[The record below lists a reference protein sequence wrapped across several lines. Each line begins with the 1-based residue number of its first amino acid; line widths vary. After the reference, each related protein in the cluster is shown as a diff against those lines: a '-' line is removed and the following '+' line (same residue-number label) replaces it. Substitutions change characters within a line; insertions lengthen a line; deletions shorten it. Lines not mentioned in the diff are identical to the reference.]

1 LSVFMQNSIEIESA
15 RGAQMVVPP
24 PLAEV
29 AALEPPY
36 AAWRKASHTA
46 AVLGLAAIYLLAAR
60 LGWLAAPRAF
70 NVSPVWPPAGIAVAV
85 LLLFGYRLWPGIL
98 LGAFIA
104 YATSGLAP
112 GRALAVA
119 GSSIGIALASSLE
132 ALTGAWL
139 TRRFAGGQDA
149 FEQPQ
154 TVFRFVALTAM
165 LSTIITPTLG
175 LLALSLA
182 GLTNRHF
189 LATSWLTGW
198 LANLSSVLVLT
209 PLLLAWRAQPLSKP
223 TPKRVWEAIGLLAS
237 LVLVC
242 GTLFGGWFFD
252 KPAGAPLALVLVPLL
267 LWPALRFG
275 PGGTASAIGFIAVV
289 SILGT
294 LHGAGPFVVDSR
306 ASSLFLVQEFVGVL
320 AVMALA
326 LTADVAQRKSADAS
340 LRASGQRYRALF
352 QANPQPMWVHDC
364 DTFRFLAVNDAA
376 LQLYGYSREEFL
388 RLSLSDIVGAHDT
401 ARQAS
406 SYPNALA
413 MLAQRRHRKSNGQPF
428 DAQVTWRDAQFDGR
442 PAVMVLTTDVTERK
456 RAEQRAASFSVLGRR
471 LSAARTP
478 EQAAQIIADTAD
490 TLLGWDVCSFHLCS
504 PSQDQLKTI
513 LKIDRIG
520 STTASEQPATGVASR
535 SATASNLSALKEV
548 SISAQQPPNFNGWKF
563 STDSPQMLL
572 FPELA
577 FLPVEAALAETQKPG
592 TSQLSVPVR
601 RHERTLGV
609 LSIQSRRAH
618 AYTEEDQRSLQA
630 LADHCGGALER
641 IRAEAAWR
649 ESDERLRLAL
659 SAGRMG
665 TWTIELSP
673 QYRILPSPEMEAIFG
688 LKPGEFPGT
697 LQALSEM
704 TAPQDHGFIQ
714 ESIARAIQNEGE
726 YQIEFRFL
734 PRDRPMGWILAR
746 GRAYRDAEGR
756 PVRLA
761 GVGIDITQL
770 KHAEQE
776 VRRLNEELEARVRSR
791 TSQLEAINRELEA
804 FSYSVSHD
812 LRAPLRS
819 IRGFSEVLLE
829 RYADKLDA
837 RGREFLARATQSSQH
852 MDELIEGLLK
862 LSRVGR
868 SELSRVPVDLSALA
882 LSIMDELHK
891 SEPKRKVQWSI
902 ARNLHAN
909 GDESLLRLVLENLLR
924 NAWKFTAKKS
934 KPQIEFGFTDDPQ
947 PAFFVR
953 DNGAG
958 FDMNYADK
966 LFGVFQRLHPAT
978 DFPGT
983 GIGLATVQR
992 IVNRHGG
999 RVWASGVINQG
1010 ATFFF
1015 SLPGEGSS

>member
-1 LSVFMQNSIEIESA
+1 
-15 RGAQMVVPP
+15 MVPA
-24 PLAEV
+24 PLVEA

-36 AAWRKASHTA
+36 AASRKGSHSA
-46 AVLGLAAIYLLAAR
+46 AVLALGAIFLVAAR

-70 NVSPVWPPAGIAVAV
+70 NASPVWPPAGIAVAV

-98 LGAFIA
+98 LGAFLA
-104 YATSGLAP
+104 YATAGLAP
-112 GRALAVA
+112 GRALAVVG
-119 GSSIGIALASSLE
+119 GSMGVAVACTLE
-132 ALTGAWL
+132 ALTGAWV

-165 LSTIITPTLG
+165 LSTLITPTLG
-175 LLALSLA
+175 MFALSLA

-189 LATSWLTGW
+189 LATSWFTWW

-209 PLLLAWRAQPLSKP
+209 PLLLTWRTKPHITP
-223 TPKRVWEAIGLLAS
+223 TPRRVWEAIGLLVS
-237 LVLVC
+237 LILVC

-275 PGGTASAIGFIAVV
+275 PRGTASAIGFVAVV

-294 LHGAGPFVVDSR
+294 LHGAGPFAVQGR
-306 ASSLFLVQEFVGVL
+306 ATSLFLVQEFVGVL
-320 AVMALA
+320 SVMALA
-326 LTADVAQRKSADAS
+326 LTADVAQRQHADAG

-352 QANPQPMWVHDC
+352 QTNPQPMWVHDC

-376 LQLYGYSREEFL
+376 LQLYGYSRDEFL
-388 RLSLSDIVGAHDT
+388 RLSLADIVGAHDT

-406 SYPNALA
+406 SYPNALV

-428 DAQVTWRDAQFDGR
+428 DAQVKWRDTNFDGR
-442 PAVMVLTTDVTERK
+442 PAVMVLTTDITERK

-490 TLLGWDVCSFHLCS
+490 ALLGWDVCSFHLCS
-504 PSQDQLKTI
+504 PSQDRLNTI
-513 LKIDRIG
+513 LRIDRIG
-520 STTASEQPATGVASR
+520 SAAASDRPPAETASSQPA
-535 SATASNLSALKEV
+535 ASNAPAIKEA
-548 SISAQQPPNFNGWKF
+548 SAQQPPNLNGWKF

-577 FLPVEAALAETQKPG
+577 FLPVETALDDTQKPG

-601 RHERTLGV
+601 RHERTLGI
-609 LSIQSRRAH
+609 LSIRSRRMH
-618 AYTEEDQRSLQA
+618 AYTEEDLRSLQA

-649 ESDERLRLAL
+649 ESDDRLRLAL

-665 TWTIELSP
+665 TWTIELGP

-704 TAPQDHGFIQ
+704 TDPQDHGFIQ

-734 PRDRPMGWILAR
+734 PRDRPMGWLLAR
-746 GRAYRDAEGR
+746 GRGYRDAEGNV
-756 PVRLA
+756 VRLA
-761 GVGIDITQL
+761 GVGVDITQL

-829 RYADKLDA
+829 RYADKLDE

-868 SELSRVPVDLSALA
+868 SELSRKPVDLSALA
-882 LSIMDELHK
+882 LTIVDELRK

-902 ARNLHAN
+902 APDLHAN
-909 GDESLLRLVLENLLR
+909 GDESLLRLVLDNLLR
-924 NAWKFTAKKS
+924 NAWKFTAKKP
-934 KPQIEFGFTDDPQ
+934 KPHIEFGFTDQPQ

-958 FDMNYADK
+958 FDMNFADK
-966 LFGVFQRLHPAT
+966 LFGVFQRLHAAT

-999 RVWASGVINQG
+999 RVWASAAVNQG

>member
-1 LSVFMQNSIEIESA
+1 MQNSIEIESA
-15 RGAQMVVPP
+15 RGAQMVVPT
-24 PLAEV
+24 PLVEV

-36 AAWRKASHTA
+36 AAWHKASHLM
-46 AVLGLAAIYLLAAR
+46 AVVGLAAIYVLAAR
-60 LGWLAAPRAF
+60 LGWLAAPRVFGA
-70 NVSPVWPPAGIAVAV
+70 SPVWPPAGIAVAV
-85 LLLFGYRLWPGIL
+85 LLLFGHRLWPGIL
-98 LGAFIA
+98 LGAFLA
-104 YATSGLAP
+104 FATSGLAP

-119 GSSIGIALASSLE
+119 GSSIGIAVASTLE
-132 ALTGAWL
+132 ALTGAWFA
-139 TRRFAGGQDA
+139 RRFAGGEDA

-175 LLALSLA
+175 LLAMSLA
-182 GLTNRHF
+182 GLSNRHF
-189 LATSWLTGW
+189 LATSWLTWW

-209 PLLLAWRAQPLSKP
+209 PLLLAWRAKPITKP
-223 TPKRVWEAIGLLAS
+223 TPKRVWEAIGLLAT

-242 GTLFGGWFFD
+242 GTLFTRWFFRG
-252 KPAGAPLALVLVPLL
+252 PSGVPLALVLVPVL

-275 PGGTASAIGFIAVV
+275 PGGTASAIGFVAVV

-294 LHGAGPFVVDSR
+294 LHGAGPFVVESHS
-306 ASSLFLVQEFVGVL
+306 SSLFLVQEFVGVL

-326 LTADVAQRKSADAS
+326 LTADVAQRKSADAG

-376 LQLYGYSREEFL
+376 LQLYGYSRDEFL
-388 RLSLSDIVGAHDT
+388 RLSLSDIVGPRDP

-406 SYPNALA
+406 SSPNSLA
-413 MLAQRRHRKSNGQPF
+413 MLAQCRHRKSNGQPF
-428 DAQVTWRDAQFDGR
+428 DAQVTWRDANFDGR
-442 PAVMVLTTDVTERK
+442 PAVMVLSTDITERK
-456 RAEQRAASFSVLGRR
+456 RAEQRAASFSHLGRR

-504 PSQDQLKTI
+504 PSQDRLNTI

-520 STTASEQPATGVASR
+520 S
-535 SATASNLSALKEV
+535 ATASDQPKAETASCAATPSNSPGLSEV
-548 SISAQQPPNFNGWKF
+548 LVSSSAQPPPNSDGWKF

-577 FLPVEAALAETQKPG
+577 ILPIEAALATAQKPG

-618 AYTEEDQRSLQA
+618 AYTEEDLRSLQA

-641 IRAEAAWR
+641 IRAEVAWR

-665 TWTIELSP
+665 TWTIELAP
-673 QYRILPSPEMEAIFG
+673 EYRILPSPEMEAIFG

-704 TAPQDHGFIQ
+704 TDPQDHGFIQ
-714 ESIARAIQNEGE
+714 ESIATAIQNEGE

-734 PRDRPMGWILAR
+734 PRGRPMGWILAR

-756 PVRLA
+756 PIRLA

-868 SELSRVPVDLSALA
+868 SELSRVPVDLSSLA
-882 LSIMDELHK
+882 LSIVDELHK

-909 GDESLLRLVLENLLR
+909 GDESLLRLVLDNLLR

-934 KPQIEFGFTDDPQ
+934 KPQIEFGFTDEPQ
-947 PAFFVR
+947 PAFFVK

-999 RVWASGVINQG
+999 RVWASGAINQG